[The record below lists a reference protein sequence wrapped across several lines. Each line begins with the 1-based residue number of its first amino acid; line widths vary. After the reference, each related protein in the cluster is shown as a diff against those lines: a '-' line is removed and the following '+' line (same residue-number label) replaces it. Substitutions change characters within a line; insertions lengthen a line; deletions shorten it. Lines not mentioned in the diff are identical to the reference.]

1 MSYYHRLP
9 VTLPSSAMLFTAAQ
23 DSWTLIKRVSNSW
36 INDYVPSMGAA
47 LAYYT
52 MFSLA
57 PLLLIVVSVAG
68 LVFGQDAARGEIEA
82 ELRALMGETGA
93 KAVQDL
99 LASVRKPAEGVA
111 ATALG
116 IVLLLIGATSVFGE
130 LQDSLDRI
138 WHVPTRKRSSGVMVL
153 LRTRLLSFGMILAIG
168 FLLMVSLVVSAG
180 LAAVGRWWSPALGD
194 WYAVAAVTDALG
206 GFALVAAM
214 FALIY
219 KVMPSVQ
226 VHWKDVWIGAIFT
239 AILFMVGK
247 SLIGLYIGSSGV
259 VSGFGAAGSLVV
271 VMVWVYYSAQIFLIG
286 AEFTWVYA
294 NAFGSRRSLHE
305 KDIGRS
311 ASELRT

>member
-1 MSYYHRLP
+1 
-9 VTLPSSAMLFTAAQ
+9 MLSTAQ
-23 DSWTLIKRVSNSW
+23 DSWTLIKRVSSSW
-36 INDYVPSMGAA
+36 LDDYVPSMGAA

-57 PLLLIVVSVAG
+57 PLLLIVISVAG

-82 ELRALMGETGA
+82 ELRSLMGETGA

-99 LASVRKPAEGVA
+99 LASVRKPAEGAA

-116 IVLLLIGATSVFGE
+116 IVLLLVGATSVFGE

-138 WHVPTRKRSSGVMVL
+138 WHVPTRKRSSGLIEL

-180 LAAVGRWWSPALGD
+180 LAAVGRWWSPVLGD

-219 KVMPSVQ
+219 KVMPSVHVQ
-226 VHWKDVWIGAIFT
+226 WKDVWIGAIFT
-239 AILFMVGK
+239 AILFMIGK

-259 VSGFGAAGSLVV
+259 VSAFGAAGSLVV

-294 NAFGSRRSLHE
+294 NAFGSRKSLNE
-305 KDIGRS
+305 AAPGRT

>member
-1 MSYYHRLP
+1 
-9 VTLPSSAMLFTAAQ
+9 MLSAAQ

-36 INDYVPSMGAA
+36 IDDYVPSMGAA

-57 PLLLIVVSVAG
+57 PLLLIVISVAG
-68 LVFGQDAARGEIEA
+68 MVFGQDAARGEIES

-93 KAVQDL
+93 KAVQEL

-116 IVLLLIGATSVFGE
+116 LLLLLIGATSVFGE

-138 WHVPTRKRSSGVMVL
+138 WHVPSRKRSSGLLAL

-168 FLLMVSLVVSAG
+168 FLLIVSLVVSAA
-180 LAAVGRWWSPALGD
+180 LATVGRWWSPAVGG
-194 WYAVAAVTDALG
+194 WYVVAELTDALG

-226 VHWKDVWIGAIFT
+226 VQWKDVWIGAIFT
-239 AILFMVGK
+239 AILFMLGK

-294 NAFGSRRSLHE
+294 NTFGSRRDRNEAEAGSTESQL
-305 KDIGRS
+305 S
-311 ASELRT
+311 A

>member
-1 MSYYHRLP
+1 MHS
-9 VTLPSSAMLFTAAQ
+9 TAQAI
-23 DSWTLIKRVSNSW
+23 WTLVKRVSNSW
-36 INDYVPSMGAA
+36 IDDYVPSMGAA

-57 PLLLIVVSVAG
+57 PLLLIVISVAG

-82 ELRALMGETGA
+82 ELRSLMGETGA
-93 KAVQDL
+93 KAVQEL

-116 IVLLLIGATSVFGE
+116 LLLLLVGATSVFGE

-138 WHVPTRKRSSGVMVL
+138 WRVPTRKRSGGLVAL
-153 LRTRLLSFGMILAIG
+153 LRTRMLSFGLILAIG
-168 FLLMVSLVVSAG
+168 FLLIVSLVVSAG
-180 LAAVGRWWSPALGD
+180 LATFGRWWNPDYAA
-194 WYAVAAVTDALG
+194 WYAVAEVVDALG
-206 GFALVAAM
+206 GFALVAVM

-219 KVMPSVQ
+219 KVMPSVRVQ
-226 VHWKDVWIGAIFT
+226 WKDVWIGAIFT
-239 AILFMVGK
+239 ALLFMLGK
-247 SLIGLYIGSSGV
+247 ALIGLYIGGSGV

-294 NAFGSRRSLHE
+294 NTFGSRKGLDESEFAQLAPKTKSAQAHL
-305 KDIGRS
+305 DSVQSGRR
-311 ASELRT
+311 L

>member
-1 MSYYHRLP
+1 MFS
-9 VTLPSSAMLFTAAQ
+9 AAQ

-36 INDYVPSMGAA
+36 IDDYVPSMGAA

-57 PLLLIVVSVAG
+57 PLLLIVISVAG
-68 LVFGQDAARGEIEA
+68 MVFGQDAARGEIES

-93 KAVQDL
+93 KAVQEL

-116 IVLLLIGATSVFGE
+116 ILLLLVGATSVFGE

-138 WHVPTRKRSSGVMVL
+138 WHVPSRKRSSGLLAL

-168 FLLMVSLVVSAG
+168 FLLIVSLVVSAA
-180 LAAVGRWWSPALGD
+180 LATVGRWWSPAVGG
-194 WYAVAAVTDALG
+194 WYVVAELTDALG

-226 VHWKDVWIGAIFT
+226 VQWKDVWIGAVFT
-239 AILFMVGK
+239 AILFMLGK
-247 SLIGLYIGSSGV
+247 TLIGLYIGSSGV

-294 NAFGSRRSLHE
+294 NTFGSRRESNEAEEVRTESQL
-305 KDIGRS
+305 S
-311 ASELRT
+311 A

>member
-1 MSYYHRLP
+1 M
-9 VTLPSSAMLFTAAQ
+9 PSTAQA
-23 DSWTLIKRVSNSW
+23 SWTLIKRVASSW
-36 INDYVPSMGAA
+36 LDDYVPSMGAA

-57 PLLLIVVSVAG
+57 PLLLIVISVAG

-99 LASVRKPAEGVA
+99 LASVRKPAEGIA
-111 ATALG
+111 ATLLG
-116 IVLLLIGATSVFGE
+116 IALLLIGATSVFGE

-138 WHVPTRKRSSGVMVL
+138 WHVPTRKRSSGLIEL

-168 FLLMVSLVVSAG
+168 FLLIVSLVVSAA
-180 LAAVGRWWSPALGD
+180 LATVGRWWNPAFGG
-194 WYAVAAVTDALG
+194 WYAVAEVTDAVG

-219 KVMPSVQ
+219 KVMPSVRVQ
-226 VHWKDVWIGAIFT
+226 WKDVWIGAVFT

-247 SLIGLYIGSSGV
+247 SLIGLYIGSSGI

-294 NAFGSRRSLHE
+294 NAFGSRKNLNQIEPRRT
-305 KDIGRS
+305 D
-311 ASELRT
+311 SELRT

>member
-1 MSYYHRLP
+1 M
-9 VTLPSSAMLFTAAQ
+9 
-23 DSWTLIKRVSNSW
+23 LIKRVSNSW
-36 INDYVPSMGAA
+36 LDDYVPSMGAA

-57 PLLLIVVSVAG
+57 PLLLIVISVAG

-82 ELRALMGETGA
+82 ELRALMGDTGA
-93 KAVQDL
+93 KAVQEL

-116 IVLLLIGATSVFGE
+116 ILLLLVGATSVFGE

-138 WHVPTRKRSSGVMVL
+138 WHVPTRKRSSGLLEL

-168 FLLMVSLVVSAG
+168 FLLIVSLVVSAG
-180 LAAVGRWWSPALGD
+180 LATVGRWWSPVFGG

-219 KVMPSVQ
+219 KVMPSVRVQ
-226 VHWKDVWIGAIFT
+226 WKDVWIGAVFT

-247 SLIGLYIGSSGV
+247 SLIGLYIGSSGL

-305 KDIGRS
+305 NNIGRS

>member
-1 MSYYHRLP
+1 
-9 VTLPSSAMLFTAAQ
+9 MLSAAQ

-36 INDYVPSMGAA
+36 IDDYVPSMGAA

-57 PLLLIVVSVAG
+57 PLLLIVISVAG
-68 LVFGQDAARGEIEA
+68 MVFGQDAARGEIES

-93 KAVQDL
+93 KAVQEL
-99 LASVRKPAEGVA
+99 LASVRKPAEGAA

-116 IVLLLIGATSVFGE
+116 LLLLLVGATSVFGE

-138 WHVPTRKRSSGVMVL
+138 WHVPSRKRSSGLLAL

-168 FLLMVSLVVSAG
+168 FLLIVSLVVSAA
-180 LAAVGRWWSPALGD
+180 LATVGRWWSPAVGG
-194 WYAVAAVTDALG
+194 WYVVAELTDALG
-206 GFALVAAM
+206 GFVLVAAM

-226 VHWKDVWIGAIFT
+226 VQWKDVWIGAIFT
-239 AILFMVGK
+239 AILFMLGK

-294 NAFGSRRSLHE
+294 NTFGSRRDRNETEVARTESQL
-305 KDIGRS
+305 S
-311 ASELRT
+311 A

>member
-1 MSYYHRLP
+1 
-9 VTLPSSAMLFTAAQ
+9 MLSTAQ
-23 DSWTLIKRVSNSW
+23 STWLLIKRVSNSW
-36 INDYVPSMGAA
+36 LEDYVPSMGAA

-82 ELRALMGETGA
+82 ELRSLMGETGA

-99 LASVRKPAEGVA
+99 LASVRKPTEGVA

-116 IVLLLIGATSVFGE
+116 IALLLVGATSVFGE

-138 WHVPTRKRSSGVMVL
+138 WHVPTRKRSSGLIEL

-168 FLLMVSLVVSAG
+168 FLLIVSLVVSAA
-180 LAAVGRWWSPALGD
+180 LATVGRWWSPAIGD
-194 WYAVAAVTDALG
+194 WYAVAEVTDAVG

-219 KVMPSVQ
+219 KVMPSVRVQ
-226 VHWKDVWIGAIFT
+226 WKDVWIGAVFT
-239 AILFMVGK
+239 AILFMLGK

-294 NAFGSRRSLHE
+294 NAFGSRKSLN
-305 KDIGRS
+305 DIAPERR